1 MLILQCKDFFAVL
14 KCFVSQQGAA
24 NGLLLIENKGEFLNV
39 VTETQKDWISK
50 ITITSYVQK
59 LAKNQEQLPLQRAMR
74 EQSCSITANRKPLGG
89 QQSGLYVFET
99 GRWFERCGYKPSTV
113 WKYHIHLFQLT
124 LSNQS
129 FKTRPKGSMGRGG
142 EQLHMLNSNKYIDM
156 TKAKLH
162 VFFLFRHAKTV
173 QGT

>member
-50 ITITSYVQK
+50 IITSYVLK

-74 EQSCSITANRKPLGG
+74 EQSRSITANWKHLGG
-89 QQSGLYVFET
+89 GTPTSQVQRSGLYVLET
-99 GRWFERCGYKPSTV
+99 GRWFERCGYKPCTV

-129 FKTRPKGSMGRGG
+129 FKTRPKGSMV
-142 EQLHMLNSNKYIDM
+142 EEESSC
-156 TKAKLH
+156 TC
-162 VFFLFRHAKTV
+162 
-173 QGT
+173 